1 MNAADKLHPII
12 AVEDVTKTF
21 AGVTALKN
29 LSLSFVE
36 GEITA
41 LVGDNGAGK
50 STFIKCL
57 SGLQPPDSGRI
68 LMDGTEVH
76 LHDPRDSRSHGIE
89 TVYQDLGLVDDL
101 NVWENLHL
109 SRELRRRGLLRAM
122 LDRGRMRKHAREMLA
137 HLGAEHRI
145 PVNGQVRWMSG
156 GQRQAVAIAR
166 AVSWGAKVVILD
178 EPTAALGVNERRE
191 VHDLILRL
199 KEKGITVILVSHNF
213 EEIMSLADQVWV
225 FRQGTVVAGKRG
237 ADTSAAELVTLLT
250 GSLTPDEQLAHE
262 RDTVGSPK
270 TQSLQRS

>member
-1 MNAADKLHPII
+1 MNATDTKHPII
-12 AVEDVTKTF
+12 AVENVLKTF
-21 AGVTALKN
+21 AGVTALKD
-29 LSLSFVE
+29 LSLSFTE

-57 SGLQPPDSGRI
+57 SGLQPPDSGTI
-68 LMDGTEVH
+68 SMHGTEVH
-76 LHDPRDSRSHGIE
+76 LHDPRDSRRHGIE

-109 SRELRRRGLLRAM
+109 SRELRRKGVLAAL
-122 LDRGRMRKHAREMLA
+122 LDRSKMRKHAREMLA

-250 GSLTPDEQLAHE
+250 GSLTPDEKMSSE
-262 RDTVGSPK
+262 
-270 TQSLQRS
+270 LQKS